1 MTTKLTYNQF
11 RSAHK
16 GTPKK
21 ELSKLWSEY
30 KEGTYSF
37 PAQEEPE
44 IQEQSVDETP
54 VEEETPVTELS
65 TEEEIHSQMKI
76 ADMVMEE
83 HPDLL
88 KDEEPSM
95 NDLCK
100 EYDKLRLR
108 MEKFAFKFV
117 GDAKEKGEARLKE
130 LAKLTRPKDYDCSP
144 TDSWKI
150 WFGPTSLC
158 LLINTTKMMGFRVTR
173 GWWQKNYQTT
183 IYVDRELLPN
193 NDIIK
198 REVTKLAN
206 SGRYVPRTPVIG
218 VECKLPQGVKDIRL
232 RGGQSGDY

>member
-1 MTTKLTYNQF
+1 MTSKLTYNQF

-21 ELSKLWSEY
+21 ELSALWSEY

-37 PAQEEPE
+37 PAQEAPE
-44 IQEQSVDETP
+44 TQEQSVDETP
-54 VEEETPVTELS
+54 VEEETPVVELS

-76 ADMVMEE
+76 SDMVMEE
-83 HPDLL
+83 TPDLL

-95 NDLCK
+95 NELCK
-100 EYDKLRLR
+100 EYDKLRTK

-117 GDAKEKGEARLKE
+117 GDAKQKGEARLKE
-130 LAKLTRPKDYDCSP
+130 LAKLTRPKNYDCSP

-183 IYVDRELLPN
+183 VYVDRELLPN

-218 VECKLPQGVKDIRL
+218 VECKLPQSVKDIRL

>member
-76 ADMVMEE
+76 A
-83 HPDLL
+83 
-88 KDEEPSM
+88 EPSL

-130 LAKLTRPKDYDCSP
+130 LAEMTRPKNYECSP

-158 LLINTTKMMGFRVTR
+158 LLINTTKMLGFRVTR

-206 SGRYVPRTPVIG
+206 SGRYVPRTPVVG
-218 VECKLPQGVKDIRL
+218 VECKLPRGVKDIKL
-232 RGGQSGDY
+232 RGGQSGDK

>member
-44 IQEQSVDETP
+44 IQEQSLDETP

-76 ADMVMEE
+76 YDMVMEE
-83 HPDLL
+83 NPDLL
-88 KDEEPSM
+88 KDEEPTL

-117 GDAKEKGEARLKE
+117 GDAKQQGEARLKE